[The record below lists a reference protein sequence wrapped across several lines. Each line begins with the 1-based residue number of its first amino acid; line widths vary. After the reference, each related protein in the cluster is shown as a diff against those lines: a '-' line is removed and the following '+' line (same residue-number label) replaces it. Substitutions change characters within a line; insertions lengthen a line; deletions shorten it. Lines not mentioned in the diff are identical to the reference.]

1 MTDLCSTELQVNSST
16 ASVIPENSSNDNES
30 KGTDT
35 RSFIEGGTD
44 TTGYNGLEY
53 DYHFTFSKSLISQ
66 LHPLFSTKPELLQFS
81 QNPYMTILMGAG
93 IMCGDYQRY
102 RRKDE
107 CFDIRY
113 QANKQ
118 HRKNQISKELDH

>member
-1 MTDLCSTELQVNSST
+1 MVHTKPVPLYTVPVEQSLLPSSNNGDHNMTDLCSTELQVNSST
-16 ASVIPENSSNDNES
+16 ASVIPENSSNDNKS

-66 LHPLFSTKPELLQFS
+66 LHSLFSTKPELLQF
-81 QNPYMTILMGAG
+81 
-93 IMCGDYQRY
+93 
-102 RRKDE
+102 
-107 CFDIRY
+107 
-113 QANKQ
+113 
-118 HRKNQISKELDH
+118 